1 MPVGEGRPAKGGSS
15 GAAWGGGGIAQGG
28 VSRTGSSV
36 DGGSTGRMAAA
47 SGKIRQFRLHRLSL

>member
-28 VSRTGSSV
+28 LAAPVACYHLGAKAPTGI
-36 DGGSTGRMAAA
+36 TT
-47 SGKIRQFRLHRLSL
+47 L

>member
-28 VSRTGSSV
+28 VSRTGSGV
-36 DGGSTGRMAAA
+36 DGVAPSEWQQRRA
-47 SGKIRQFRLHRLSL
+47 K